1 MLGLTEGEGLGDVG
15 GLEVVLA
22 ETRPADVALGDRGR
36 ERAGNE
42 TERRGRL
49 VRQEAS
55 KESKWRTLA

>member
-42 TERRGRL
+42 TGREVRL
-49 VRQEAS
+49 V
-55 KESKWRTLA
+55 